1 MKRKYINYVA
11 IMVTFILA
19 WSFFTFSDYCEE
31 NHLFY
36 YDAMMMISMLVIP
49 VIIPILYLVFE
60 KYINSAEMSRAKN
73 TLAIMGIWLCIN
85 AITSFFVLNMVNNDK
100 WIVTQARGG
109 WENFLNGI
117 EYMIFPFFL
126 GLIPII
132 IVAIWRLISLIYYKV
147 KKG

>member
-11 IMVTFILA
+11 MMVAFMLA

-31 NHLFY
+31 NHLFH
-36 YDAMMMISMLVIP
+36 YDAMMTIGLLVVP

-60 KYINSAEMSRAKN
+60 KHINSVIMSRAKN
-73 TLAIMGIWLCIN
+73 TLAIMGIWLVIN
-85 AITSFFVLNMVNNDK
+85 AVIGFAVSVMINNNK
-100 WIVTQARGG
+100 WIVKQATGG
-109 WENFLNGI
+109 LENFLNGI

-126 GLIPII
+126 GIIPII
-132 IVAIWRLISLIYYKV
+132 IVAIWRLICLIYHKV